1 MTTQPEQ
8 SKQAIVAPLSQSD
21 AGQPAAAKRPLRKR
35 RSPWPVRIGVILAV
49 VACGLYL
56 AWRAKKKPIAVE
68 TIKVER
74 GAVVDEI
81 SSSSAGEVMATRT
94 VMVRAE
100 LMGRVLTVRHKRGDR
115 VKGGDI
121 VVALDASDLSAR
133 LDQAAA
139 TLDTQ
144 RAQLGQSEVHAE
156 AQANSAGRAQR
167 LAEHG
172 AETTQVAEDA
182 AAEARE
188 AKAAAKA
195 ARAQLDQGQAA
206 LRVARVARSHTNLA
220 APFDGLLAD
229 VFVNSGDEIQ
239 IGTNIFQVV
248 DDSEL
253 HVEANIDEADIGRVK
268 VGQPAAL
275 RLDAL
280 PDRPVAG
287 LVSKLDPTVRKD
299 EKGARNLRIEVSVTN
314 LAKAVKAGIRPGMSA
329 NVDVQVAE
337 KLNVLSLP
345 TNVIIGRGT
354 KRSVYVIANG
364 IARARSVQTG
374 LSSWER
380 TEIVSGLGEGDVV
393 VGTLNV
399 QGLADGMPV
408 RETRAATL
416 AVHSPGRQ

>member
-1 MTTQPEQ
+1 MTTPLEP
-8 SKQAIVAPLSQSD
+8 SKQADASPLSPSD
-21 AGQPAAAKRPLRKR
+21 AGKVAKAKRPLRKR

-56 AWRAKKKPIAVE
+56 VWRAKKKPIAVE

-94 VMVRAE
+94 VMVRSE
-100 LMGRVLTVRHKRGDR
+100 LMGRVLTVRHKRGER
-115 VKGGDI
+115 VKKGDI
-121 VVALDASDLSAR
+121 VVSLDASDLSAR
-133 LDQAAA
+133 LDQAEA
-139 TLDTQ
+139 TRDAQ
-144 RAQLGQSEVHAE
+144 RAQLGQSEVHAQ
-156 AQANSAGRAQR
+156 AQASTAGRAQR

-172 AETTQVAEDA
+172 AETTQAADDA

-188 AKAAAKA
+188 AKAATKA
-195 ARAQLDQGQAA
+195 ARAQLDQSRAA
-206 LRVARVARSHTNLA
+206 LRGARVARSHTNLA
-220 APFDGLLAD
+220 APFDGFLAD
-229 VFVNSGDEIQ
+229 VFVNPGDEIQ
-239 IGTNIFQVV
+239 IGTNIFEVV

-280 PDRPVAG
+280 PDHPVAG

-299 EKGARNLRIEVSVTN
+299 EKGARTLRIEVSVTD
-314 LAKAVKAGIRPGMSA
+314 LAQAVAAGVRPGMSA

-345 TNVIIGRGT
+345 TNVIIGRGP
-354 KRSVYVIANG
+354 KRSVYVIVNG
-364 IARARSVQTG
+364 IARTRSVETG

-380 TEIVSGLGEGDVV
+380 TEIVSGVNEGDVV

-408 RETRAATL
+408 KETKAATI
-416 AVHSPGRQ
+416 AARSP

>member
-1 MTTQPEQ
+1 MTTEPEQ
-8 SKQAIVAPLSQSD
+8 SKPALVAPLPPSD
-21 AGQPAAAKRPLRKR
+21 AGKVTAAKRPLRKR

-56 AWRAKKKPIAVE
+56 VWRAKKKPVAVE
-68 TIKVER
+68 TTKVER
-74 GAVVDEI
+74 GAVIDEI
-81 SSSSAGEVMATRT
+81 SSSSAGEVIATRN
-94 VMVRAE
+94 VMVRSE
-100 LMGRVLTVRHKRGDR
+100 LMGRVLTVRHKRGER
-115 VKGGDI
+115 VKKGDI

-133 LDQAAA
+133 LDQAEA
-139 TLDTQ
+139 TRDAQ

-156 AQANSAGRAQR
+156 AEANSAGRAKR

-172 AETTQVAEDA
+172 AETTQAADNA
-182 AAEARE
+182 AAESRE
-188 AKAAAKA
+188 AKAATKA
-195 ARAQLDQGQAA
+195 ARAQLDQSRAA
-206 LRVARVARSHTNLA
+206 LRIARVARSHTNLT
-220 APFDGLLAD
+220 APFDGFLAD

-239 IGTNIFQVV
+239 IGSNTFEVV
-248 DDSEL
+248 DDSDL

-280 PDRPVAG
+280 PDHPVAG

-299 EKGARNLRIEVSVTN
+299 EKGARTLRVEVSVTD
-314 LAKAVKAGIRPGMSA
+314 LAQAVAAGVRPGMSA

-354 KRSVYVIANG
+354 KRSVYVIAGG
-364 IARARSVQTG
+364 IAHARSIQTG

-399 QGLADGMPV
+399 QGLADGVPV
-408 RETRAATL
+408 RETKAATI
-416 AVHSPGRQ
+416 AAHSP

>member
-1 MTTQPEQ
+1 MTAPPEP
-8 SKQAIVAPLSQSD
+8 SKEAIVAPVSPSD
-21 AGQPAAAKRPLRKR
+21 AGKVAAAKRPLRKR
-35 RSPWPVRIGVILAV
+35 RSPWPVRIGVILVV
-49 VACGLYL
+49 VACGLFL
-56 AWRAKKKPIAVE
+56 AWRARKKPIAVE

-74 GAVVDEI
+74 GAVIDEI
-81 SSSSAGEVMATRT
+81 SSSSAGEVIATRT

-100 LMGRVLTVRHKRGDR
+100 LMGRVLAVRHKRGER
-115 VKGGDI
+115 VKKGDI
-121 VVALDASDLSAR
+121 VVSLDASDLSAR
-133 LDQAAA
+133 LDQAEA
-139 TLDTQ
+139 TRDAQ

-172 AETTQVAEDA
+172 AETTQAADDA
-182 AAEARE
+182 AAQSRE
-188 AKAAAKA
+188 AKAATKA
-195 ARAQLDQGQAA
+195 ARAQLDQSQAA

-220 APFDGLLAD
+220 APFDGFIAD
-229 VFVNSGDEIQ
+229 VFVNSGDAVQ
-239 IGTNIFQVV
+239 IGTNVFEVV

-280 PDRPVAG
+280 PDHPVAG

-299 EKGARNLRIEVSVTN
+299 EKGARTLRIEVSVTN
-314 LAKAVKAGIRPGMSA
+314 LAQAVAAGVRPGMSA

-354 KRSVYVIANG
+354 KRSVYVVAGG
-364 IARARSVQTG
+364 IARARSVETG

-380 TEIVSGLGEGDVV
+380 TEIVSGLSEGDVV

-408 RETRAATL
+408 KETKAATL
-416 AVHSPGRQ
+416 AARSP

>member
-1 MTTQPEQ
+1 MTTPSEQ
-8 SKQAIVAPLSQSD
+8 SKQAVVAPVSPSD
-21 AGQPAAAKRPLRKR
+21 AGKVAPAKRPLRKR
-35 RSPWPVRIGVILAV
+35 RSPWPVRIVVILAV

-68 TIKVER
+68 TIRVER
-74 GAVVDEI
+74 GAVIDEI

-100 LMGRVLTVRHKRGDR
+100 LMGRVLTVRHKRGER
-115 VKGGDI
+115 VKKGDI
-121 VVALDASDLSAR
+121 VVALDAADLSAR
-133 LDQAAA
+133 LDQAEA
-139 TLDTQ
+139 TLDTK

-156 AQANSAGRAQR
+156 AEANSAGRAQR
-167 LAEHG
+167 LAKHG
-172 AETTQVAEDA
+172 AETSQA
-182 AAEARE
+182 ADNAVAEARE
-188 AKAAAKA
+188 AKAATQA
-195 ARAQLDQGQAA
+195 ARAQLAQSQAA

-229 VFVNSGDEIQ
+229 VFVNAGDEIQ
-239 IGTNIFQVV
+239 TGTDIFQVV

-280 PDRPVAG
+280 PDHPVPG

-299 EKGARNLRIEVSVTN
+299 EKGARTLRIEVSVTN
-314 LAKAVKAGIRPGMSA
+314 LAKAVEAGIRPGMSA

-345 TNVIIGRGT
+345 SNVIIGRGT
-354 KRSVYVIANG
+354 KRSVYVIAGG
-364 IARARSVQTG
+364 IARARSVQIG
-374 LSSWER
+374 LSSWAR
-380 TEIVSGLGEGDVV
+380 TEIVSGLTEGEVV

-408 RETRAATL
+408 RETKAASI
-416 AVHSPGRQ
+416 AAHSP

>member
-1 MTTQPEQ
+1 MTTQPEP
-8 SKQAIVAPLSQSD
+8 SKQAIVAPLSPSD
-21 AGQPAAAKRPLRKR
+21 AGQLAAAKRPLRKR

-68 TIKVER
+68 TIMVER

-94 VMVRAE
+94 VVVRAE

-115 VKGGDI
+115 VKTGDI

-133 LDQAAA
+133 LDQAEA

-156 AQANSAGRAQR
+156 AEANSAGRAQR
-167 LAEHG
+167 LADHG
-172 AETTQVAEDA
+172 AETTQVAENA

-220 APFDGLLAD
+220 APFDGFLAD
-229 VFVNSGDEIQ
+229 VFVNAGDEIQ
-239 IGTNIFQVV
+239 AGTNIFQVV

-280 PDRPVAG
+280 PDHPVPGWYRSSTPPFARTKRERE
-287 LVSKLDPTVRKD
+287 LCASKSP
-299 EKGARNLRIEVSVTN
+299 
-314 LAKAVKAGIRPGMSA
+314 
-329 NVDVQVAE
+329 
-337 KLNVLSLP
+337 LP
-345 TNVIIGRGT
+345 TLPRRWKLVF
-354 KRSVYVIANG
+354 
-364 IARARSVQTG
+364 
-374 LSSWER
+374 
-380 TEIVSGLGEGDVV
+380 
-393 VGTLNV
+393 
-399 QGLADGMPV
+399 GLACPP
-408 RETRAATL
+408 TWTSK
-416 AVHSPGRQ
+416 SPKS

>member
-1 MTTQPEQ
+1 
-8 SKQAIVAPLSQSD
+8 
-21 AGQPAAAKRPLRKR
+21 
-35 RSPWPVRIGVILAV
+35 
-49 VACGLYL
+49 
-56 AWRAKKKPIAVE
+56 
-68 TIKVER
+68 
-74 GAVVDEI
+74 
-81 SSSSAGEVMATRT
+81 MATRT

-100 LMGRVLTVRHKRGDR
+100 VMGRVLTVRHKRGER
-115 VKGGDI
+115 VRQGDV
-121 VVALDASDLSAR
+121 VVALDAADLAAR
-133 LDQAAA
+133 LDQAEA

-172 AETTQVAEDA
+172 AETAQA
-182 AAEARE
+182 ADNAPAEARE
-188 AKAAAKA
+188 AKAATKA
-195 ARAQLDQGQAA
+195 ARALLDQGQAA
-206 LRVARVARSHTNLA
+206 LRVARVARSHTNLT
-220 APFDGLLAD
+220 APFDGFLAD

-239 IGTNIFQVV
+239 TGTNIFQVV
-248 DDSEL
+248 DDSQL

-280 PDRPVAG
+280 PDHPVAG

-299 EKGARNLRIEVSVTN
+299 EKGARTLRIEVSVTN
-314 LAKAVKAGIRPGMSA
+314 LAKAVDDGIRPGMSA
-329 NVDVQVAE
+329 NVDVQVAK

-354 KRSVYVIANG
+354 KRSVYLIADG
-364 IARARSVQTG
+364 SARARSVQIG

-380 TEIVSGLGEGDVV
+380 TEIVSGLNEGDVV

-408 RETRAATL
+408 RTTKAATI
-416 AVHSPGRQ
+416 AAHSP

>member
-1 MTTQPEQ
+1 MTTPPEQ
-8 SKQAIVAPLSQSD
+8 PKQAIVAPLSPSQP
-21 AGQPAAAKRPLRKR
+21 GQLPPAKRPLRKR

-56 AWRAKKKPIAVE
+56 AWRTKKKPIAVE

-100 LMGRVLTVRHKRGDR
+100 LMGQVLTVRHKRGER
-115 VKGGDI
+115 VKRGDI
-121 VVALDASDLSAR
+121 VVALDAADLSAR
-133 LDQAAA
+133 LDQAEA

-144 RAQLGQSEVHAE
+144 RAQLGQSEVHAA

-172 AETTQVAEDA
+172 AETVQAADDA
-182 AAEARE
+182 AAGARE

-195 ARAQLDQGQAA
+195 AHAQLDQGQAA
-206 LRVARVARSHTNLA
+206 LRVARVARSHTSLA
-220 APFDGLLAD
+220 APFDGFLAD
-229 VFVNSGDEIQ
+229 VFVNSGDAIQ
-239 IGTNIFQVV
+239 TGTNIFEVV

-280 PDRPVAG
+280 PDHPVAG

-299 EKGARNLRIEVSVTN
+299 EKGARTLRIEVSVTN
-314 LAKAVKAGIRPGMSA
+314 LAKAVEAGIRPGMSA

-364 IARARSVQTG
+364 KARVRSVQTG
-374 LSSWER
+374 LSSWAR
-380 TEIVSGLGEGDVV
+380 TEIISGLNEGDVV
-393 VGTLNV
+393 VGTINV

-408 RETRAATL
+408 RETKAATL
-416 AVHSPGRQ
+416 AAHSQ

>member
-1 MTTQPEQ
+1 MMTTPPEQ
-8 SKQAIVAPLSQSD
+8 SKEAIVAPVSPSD
-21 AGQPAAAKRPLRKR
+21 AGKVVIAKRPLRKR
-35 RSPWPVRIGVILAV
+35 RSPWPVRIGVILAI

-56 AWRAKKKPIAVE
+56 VWRAKKKPIAVE
-68 TIKVER
+68 TVKVER

-81 SSSSAGEVMATRT
+81 SSSSAGEVVATRT

-100 LMGRVLTVRHKRGDR
+100 LMGRVLTVRHKRGER
-115 VKGGDI
+115 VKKGDI
-121 VVALDASDLSAR
+121 VVALDALDLSAR
-133 LDQAAA
+133 LDQAEA
-139 TLDTQ
+139 TLDAQ

-172 AETTQVAEDA
+172 AETTQAADDA
-182 AAEARE
+182 AAGARE
-188 AKAAAKA
+188 AKAATKA
-195 ARAQLDQGQAA
+195 ARAQLDQSRAA

-229 VFVNSGDEIQ
+229 VFVNSGDEVQ
-239 IGTNIFQVV
+239 PGTNIFQVV

-268 VGQPAAL
+268 VGQPATL

-299 EKGARNLRIEVSVTN
+299 EKGARTLRIEVSVSD
-314 LAKAVKAGIRPGMSA
+314 LGQAVAAGVRPGMSA
-329 NVDVQVAE
+329 NVDVQVAK

-354 KRSVYVIANG
+354 KRSVYVIAGG
-364 IARARSVQTG
+364 IARARSVEPG

-380 TEIVSGLGEGDVV
+380 TEIVSGVNEGDVV
-393 VGTLNV
+393 VATLNV

-408 RETRAATL
+408 RKTKAATI
-416 AVHSPGRQ
+416 AAHSP